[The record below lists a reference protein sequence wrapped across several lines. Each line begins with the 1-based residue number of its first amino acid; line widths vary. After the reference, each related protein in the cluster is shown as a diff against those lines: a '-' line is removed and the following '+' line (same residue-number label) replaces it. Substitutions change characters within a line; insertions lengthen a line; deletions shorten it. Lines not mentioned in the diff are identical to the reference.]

1 MGGRAGA
8 GVVDWLEARIDGL
21 VVDRAVD
28 RAVERAVDPAVD
40 RAVERGARVPA
51 LRAGGLPGVSW
62 YLPLGGFPFGPV
74 GFTRGASPQRL
85 SKS

>member
-28 RAVERAVDPAVD
+28 RAVDPAVDPAVD

-62 YLPLGGFPFGPV
+62 
-74 GFTRGASPQRL
+74 
-85 SKS
+85 